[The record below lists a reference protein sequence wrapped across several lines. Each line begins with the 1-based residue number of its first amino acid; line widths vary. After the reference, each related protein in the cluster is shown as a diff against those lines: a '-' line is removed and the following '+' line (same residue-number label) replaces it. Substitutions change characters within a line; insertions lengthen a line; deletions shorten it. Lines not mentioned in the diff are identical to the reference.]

1 MDVLDLINQLDS
13 MLANSRSQSL
23 QSIKSPELQIEW
35 DRARLIELTVL
46 RNEVLTLRSSLL
58 ELVEG

>member
-1 MDVLDLINQLDS
+1 MDVLDLIKQLDV

-23 QSIKSPELQIEW
+23 QFIKSPESQSEW